1 MDVPSLVLQL
11 APAASIIDFIHQI
24 PNWPSLSAQEE
35 LCKMLT
41 MEHLVRYPPPAK
53 GYKYLFKC
61 IEKDIIS
68 LHNSE
73 DSVLGSDDLFS
84 ETFMEMMVEAQTS
97 VVDADNS
104 GYLSFKSVLLPG
116 VYVPIKVIQSH
127 NQVGTKV
134 WGAGV
139 FLGELL
145 QYKTNLLAG
154 QIVLELGAGVGITG
168 LLLGRAIPA
177 KEQPE
182 KVIMTDFHHEVV
194 DLLAHNVDINAS
206 AEDPCILEA
215 DLLDWSTVTSS
226 DYLRY
231 NARIMIVADCTYSES
246 GNVNLV
252 SAFKTFLHTM
262 TIVEMLCSEKLLG
275 PLGGHATMQHMLATP
290 GVQAGLMVKVN
301 YPWNHTNVADNCVL
315 LVYYTKGFSQP
326 GPYPPACVKVLGRA
340 LTNGEKILVQEELGV
355 DESNIQGN
363 GINGCDKCWYAN
375 PNDDEVYTFTIPP
388 SVVLKGAQDLDYVT
402 IDGAEVKLDTLE
414 HGLVIDCKNLMDC
427 IVMDFYVQTT
437 EKAELGGYFQKPPK

>member
-11 APAASIIDFIHQI
+11 APATSIIDFIHQI

-68 LHNSE
+68 LHSNE
-73 DSVLGSDDLFS
+73 DSVFDSDDLFS

-177 KEQPE
+177 NEQPA

-194 DLLAHNVDINAS
+194 DLLAHNVDINVS
-206 AEDPCILEA
+206 AQDPCILEA

-252 SAFKTFLHTM
+252 SAFKIFLHTM
-262 TIVEMLCSEKLLG
+262 TSSDNGDNKNTSIKPDLCNADSMSICDKEAYMLSLVALRAPFILIACTVRSPETFAHFNDLIQNDAELRVVDVTDWAASCFPEAPVYFYAEDRSRIKLLCI
-275 PLGGHATMQHMLATP
+275 H
-290 GVQAGLMVKVN
+290 LM
-301 YPWNHTNVADNCVL
+301 
-315 LVYYTKGFSQP
+315 
-326 GPYPPACVKVLGRA
+326 
-340 LTNGEKILVQEELGV
+340 
-355 DESNIQGN
+355 
-363 GINGCDKCWYAN
+363 
-375 PNDDEVYTFTIPP
+375 
-388 SVVLKGAQDLDYVT
+388 
-402 IDGAEVKLDTLE
+402 
-414 HGLVIDCKNLMDC
+414 
-427 IVMDFYVQTT
+427 
-437 EKAELGGYFQKPPK
+437 

>member
-41 MEHLVRYPPPAK
+41 MEHLVRYPPLAK

-68 LHNSE
+68 LHSNE
-73 DSVLGSDDLFS
+73 DSVLDSDELFS

-97 VVDADNS
+97 VVDVDNS

-177 KEQPE
+177 NEQPA

-231 NARIMIVADCTYSES
+231 NARIMIVADCTY
-246 GNVNLV
+246 
-252 SAFKTFLHTM
+252 K
-262 TIVEMLCSEKLLG
+262 KLLG

-340 LTNGEKILVQEELGV
+340 LTNGEKLLLQEELGV
-355 DESNIQGN
+355 EESNIQGN
-363 GINGCDKCWYAN
+363 GINGCGKCWYAN
-375 PNDDEVYTFTIPP
+375 PNDDEVYTFTFPP

>member
-1 MDVPSLVLQL
+1 
-11 APAASIIDFIHQI
+11 
-24 PNWPSLSAQEE
+24 
-35 LCKMLT
+35 MLT

-61 IEKDIIS
+61 IEKDIIM
-68 LHNSE
+68 LHKSE
-73 DSVLGSDDLFS
+73 DGAVDSDELFS

-168 LLLGRAIPA
+168 LLLGRAIPSN
-177 KEQPE
+177 EQPA

-194 DLLAHNVDINAS
+194 DLLAHNVEINAS
-206 AEDPCILEA
+206 AEYPCVLEA

-262 TIVEMLCSEKLLG
+262 SNTSTSDIVKPTIKSDQDSADSVSMSTSDKEAYLLSLVTLCTPFILIACTVRSPETFAHFDSLIQSDAELKVVDVTDWAAGCFPEAPVYFYAEDRSRIKLLCI
-275 PLGGHATMQHMLATP
+275 H
-290 GVQAGLMVKVN
+290 
-301 YPWNHTNVADNCVL
+301 L
-315 LVYYTKGFSQP
+315 L
-326 GPYPPACVKVLGRA
+326 
-340 LTNGEKILVQEELGV
+340 
-355 DESNIQGN
+355 
-363 GINGCDKCWYAN
+363 
-375 PNDDEVYTFTIPP
+375 
-388 SVVLKGAQDLDYVT
+388 
-402 IDGAEVKLDTLE
+402 
-414 HGLVIDCKNLMDC
+414 
-427 IVMDFYVQTT
+427 
-437 EKAELGGYFQKPPK
+437 